1 MHVDIIETFLV
12 DNDMLLF
19 QCWNVLNWLEE
30 IGRETNVSFSYLAS
44 KWFHKFILIKYFFKI
59 IYSTAE
65 EYEY

>member
-1 MHVDIIETFLV
+1 MHVDIIEAFLV

-44 KWFHKFILIKYFFKI
+44 KWFHKSLII
-59 IYSTAE
+59 IIF
-65 EYEY
+65 